1 MKGWLG
7 SIVLLA
13 MSPAVASDT
22 ADLEWLLGCW
32 QSPDG
37 NAMEVWVRETDTSFI
52 GFGVTTSEGVIR
64 SYELLRIAS
73 NEEGELTYTAHPK
86 GQVSATFT
94 ATEMGE
100 QRVTFT
106 NPEHD
111 FPQKISYKRDG
122 DDLIAGAS
130 ALDGGNHLSFDKVK
144 CE

>member
-7 SIVLLA
+7 SIALLA

-32 QSPDG
+32 QTPDG
-37 NAMEVWVRETDTSFI
+37 SAMEVWVRDTDTSFLR
-52 GFGVTTSEGVIR
+52 FGVATSEGVIR

-86 GQVSATFT
+86 GQASATFT

-111 FPQKISYKRDG
+111 YPQRITYERNG
-122 DDLIAGAS
+122 DDLLASASAMDGAS
-130 ALDGGNHLSFDKVK
+130 QQSFDKIK
-144 CE
+144 CK